1 MRQFSPNNPCKTIL
15 APNSTI
21 CRARKIDLPGFFRY
35 AENRE
40 KEGVLWNS
48 DNDQE
53 DPAGFRSAP
62 ETRYDDEAEWAL
74 YRIPFEEGEYRF
86 LLVFG

>member
-1 MRQFSPNNPCKTIL
+1 MTFRAFSVMLK
-15 APNSTI
+15 A
-21 CRARKIDLPGFFRY
+21 
-35 AENRE
+35 E
-40 KEGVLWNS
+40 KEGYIWNS

-62 ETRYDDEAEWAL
+62 ETRYDGEAEWAL
-74 YRIPFEEGEYRF
+74 YRIPFEEGEYHF

>member
-1 MRQFSPNNPCKTIL
+1 MLK
-15 APNSTI
+15 A
-21 CRARKIDLPGFFRY
+21 
-35 AENRE
+35 E
-40 KEGVLWNS
+40 KEGSIWHS